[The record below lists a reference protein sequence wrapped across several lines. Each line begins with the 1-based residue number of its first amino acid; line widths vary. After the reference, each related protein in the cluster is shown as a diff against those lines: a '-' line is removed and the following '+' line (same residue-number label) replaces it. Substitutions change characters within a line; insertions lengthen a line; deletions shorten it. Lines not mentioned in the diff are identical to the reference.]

1 MMQESEL
8 LRKKS
13 FRQNLSNIRATLGM
27 MKDMDK
33 GYLPC
38 QVICCLLQT
47 GAEYGALILSAY
59 VVNGLTS
66 GTDFEGLMKTAVLV
80 CILLGVLK
88 AVSNVL
94 KASIEVRR
102 DLIARRHDSM
112 QQGKLAELDFSM
124 IDSPR
129 LKEMQELI
137 RRNNN
142 WGAGIYTAFWY
153 AESMIT
159 GLLRLFGAVA
169 AGASVFRYL
178 GGGNTLPS
186 ACIMMVLVFFL
197 FLSMKIFTHYQ
208 EMEKYFM
215 FHVFTLEEKKRLL
228 NYVWPFATLS
238 GYQYQNGKDVRIYDA
253 YGIMKHWTYDLEQT
267 KEYKDYY
274 LKRPVIGGMGM
285 GAARG
290 AMNGL
295 SMVGAYFLVAWLA
308 LTGGISVGTVVLF
321 AGCLANLLE
330 SGVTLILDFRELALA
345 AGKQVTILEL
355 LSLSNEMYRGSL
367 PMEKRSDGQYTIE
380 FCNVSF
386 RYPGSENYALRNFS
400 LKLNVGEK
408 LAIVGRNG
416 SGKTTMI
423 KLLCRLYDP
432 DEGVILVNGVDIRKF
447 RREEYVKLF
456 SVVFQDFRLFSL
468 MLAENVA
475 SSAEYEAD
483 RVERC
488 LTDVG
493 FGDRLEKLKREGEGI
508 RSYLY
513 KDYVDSGVEISGGEA
528 QKIAIARA
536 IYREAPFVLL
546 DEPTAALDPL
556 AEAEIYSNFD
566 KIAGEKTAVY
576 ISHRL
581 SSCRFCKK
589 IAVFD
594 KGCLVQLGSH
604 EELLSEEDGT
614 YAKLWNAQARYYQ
627 MLN

>member
-1 MMQESEL
+1 MIQESEL
-8 LRKKS
+8 LQKIP
-13 FRQNLSNIRATLGM
+13 FRQNLSNIRAALGM
-27 MKDMDK
+27 VRDMDK
-33 GYLPC
+33 GYFPF
-38 QVICCLLQT
+38 QTVYCLLQT
-47 GAEYGALILSAY
+47 GAEYGALLLSAY

-66 GTDFEGLMKTAVLV
+66 GADLAGLMRTAVLV
-80 CILLGVLK
+80 CILLGILR

-102 DLIARRHDSM
+102 DLMERRYNSM
-112 QQGKLAELDFSM
+112 QQEKLSEMDFSM

-129 LKEMQELI
+129 LREMQELI
-137 RRNNN
+137 QRNNN
-142 WGAGIYTAFWY
+142 WGAGLYTVFWY
-153 AESMIT
+153 AEFLIMK
-159 GLLRLFGAVA
+159 LLRLVGAVA
-169 AGASVFRYL
+169 AGASVFRYM

-186 ACIMMVLVFFL
+186 VCVMTALVC
-197 FLSMKIFTHYQ
+197 FLSVGMKVFQHYQ
-208 EMEKYFM
+208 KDMQYFM
-215 FHVFTLEEKKRLL
+215 FHNLTLEEKKSLMD
-228 NYVWPFATLS
+228 YGWPFATL
-238 GYQYQNGKDVRIYDA
+238 GRYQYQNGKDVRIYDA
-253 YGIMKHWTYDLEQT
+253 YGIMKHWTYDQEQ
-267 KEYKDYY
+267 KREYRD
-274 LKRPVIGGMGM
+274 LFVKRPAAAGAGV

-290 AMNGL
+290 AMSGL
-295 SMVGAYFLVAWLA
+295 GTAGAYFLVAWLA
-308 LTGGISVGTVVLF
+308 LTGGIPAGSVILF

-330 SGVTLILDFRELALA
+330 SGVELILDFQELALA
-345 AGKQVTILEL
+345 ARKQVTVLEL
-355 LSLSNEMYRGSL
+355 LSLSNEMYKGSL

-380 FCNVSF
+380 FSNVSF
-386 RYPGSENYALRNFS
+386 RYPGSESYALRNFS

-447 RREEYVKLF
+447 RQEEYVRLF
-456 SVVFQDFRLFSL
+456 SVVFQDFQLFSL
-468 MLAENVA
+468 ILAENVA
-475 SSAEYEAD
+475 SSTEYEEE

-488 LTDVG
+488 LEDVG
-493 FGDRLEKLKREGEGI
+493 FGERLEKLKREGEGI

-513 KDYVDSGVEISGGEA
+513 KDYTDSGIEISGGEA
-528 QKIAIARA
+528 QKLAIARA
-536 IYREAPFVLL
+536 VYRESSFVLL

-556 AEAEIYSNFD
+556 AEAEIYGNFD
-566 KIAGEKTAVY
+566 RIVGEKTAVY

-614 YAKLWNAQARYYQ
+614 YARLWNAQAQYYQ
-627 MLN
+627 TL